1 MLQRPQI
8 NYMPD
13 KSHVII
19 IIITTQGQ
27 IVQNIWSFSYQST
40 HASTGIDMNRRI
52 YLDQPKK
59 KNEELEYF
67 ILFENKKVN
76 FRILA

>member
-1 MLQRPQI
+1 
-8 NYMPD
+8 
-13 KSHVII
+13 
-19 IIITTQGQ
+19 
-27 IVQNIWSFSYQST
+27 
-40 HASTGIDMNRRI
+40 MNRRI